1 MAKVIGFKKKQVEE
15 PKVATCPICRAII
28 EYTQSDVGEFQAQGE
43 YITCPNCK
51 HWFLL

>member
-1 MAKVIGFKKKQVEE
+1 MAKVIGFEEKVEE
-15 PKVATCPICRAII
+15 KPKIAVCPTCRAII